1 MDVEVEGEG
10 GISSGSD
17 TIPTVS
23 TTWLA
28 YMIASR
34 VPYYEYKRFAI
45 FTFTYGM
52 TKLASPI
59 LSSRPRTISHPNTFL
74 RLHKSRKRRQNKR
87 TSH

>member
-34 VPYYEYKRFAI
+34 VP
-45 FTFTYGM
+45 
-52 TKLASPI
+52 
-59 LSSRPRTISHPNTFL
+59 
-74 RLHKSRKRRQNKR
+74 
-87 TSH
+87 